1 MTAASRVEGSFRDP
15 SGHVFRRNGTL
26 YRQINRRSR
35 DDFHALTTSGLY
47 DELTA
52 EALLI
57 PHRDADLALADTD
70 DACAVI
76 EPEPLEFVS
85 YPYEWCFG
93 QLKDA
98 ALLTLDIERRALERG
113 MTLRDATAYN
123 VQFRG
128 AQAVFIDTLS
138 LGKQP
143 EGEPW
148 VAYRQ
153 FCEHFLAPLA
163 LMALRDIRCGE
174 LLRHYLNGIPLDLAS
189 EMVPRRTYARF
200 GLLLHL
206 HMHSRAQRRYEG
218 NRAADAVRRS
228 GGSMSRDALLKLIDN
243 LRATIEHLTWDPS
256 GTEWADY
263 VSDNNYSG
271 AATDSKARTVRE
283 MLSSVRPSTVWDL
296 GANTGQFSRV
306 AAEVA
311 PSVVSFDLDPAAVE
325 RNYRMARRER
335 TDRILPLVLDL
346 TNPSAAQG
354 WAHSERQSLEQRGPA
369 DAVLA
374 LALIHHLAISNN
386 VPLAGIADYFA
397 RLCRSLVIEFV
408 PKTDSQ
414 VKRLLASREDVFPS
428 YTEKGFVAAFERRFD
443 IRAVADVAESDRR
456 LFLMTRRRSDGP

>member
-1 MTAASRVEGSFRDP
+1 VTTASRIEGSFRDP

-35 DDFHALTTSGLY
+35 DDFAALTSSGLY

-52 EALLI
+52 ESLLI
-57 PHRDADLALADTD
+57 PHRDVDLALADTE
-70 DACAVI
+70 DAYAVI

-128 AQAVFIDTLS
+128 AQPVFIDTLS
-138 LGKQP
+138 LGKQA
-143 EGEPW
+143 EDEPW

-163 LMALRDIRCGE
+163 LMALRDIRCSH
-174 LLRHYLNGIPLDLAS
+174 LLRHHLNGIPLDLAS
-189 EMVPRRTYARF
+189 QMLPGRTYARF
-200 GLLLHL
+200 GLLLHV

-218 NRAADAVRRS
+218 NRAAEAVKRS

-243 LRATIEHLTWDPS
+243 LRATIERLTWDPS

-271 AATDSKARTVRE
+271 VASDSKATTVRE
-283 MLSSVRPSTVWDL
+283 MLGSLRPSTVWDL

-306 AAEVA
+306 AAEVVE
-311 PSVVSFDLDPAAVE
+311 SVVSFDLDPAAVE
-325 RNYRMARRER
+325 RNYRAARRDR

-354 WAHSERQSLEQRGPA
+354 WAHTERQSLEQRGPA

-386 VPLAGIADYFA
+386 VPLPGIADYFA
-397 RLCRSLVIEFV
+397 RLGRALVIEFV
-408 PKTDSQ
+408 PKSDSQ
-414 VKRLLASREDVFPS
+414 VKRLLASREDVFPF
-428 YTEKGFVAAFERRFD
+428 YTEEGFVAAFERRFE
-443 IRAVADVAESDRR
+443 IRSVANVHESDRQ
-456 LFLMTRRRSDGP
+456 LFLMMRRELEGG